1 MKNRAV
7 SLVGLICLL
16 AVTAARAG
24 LVANPSFEENY
35 NATWPHYG
43 PINGWTGGSGTN
55 RADGP
60 FHNGGTPVTDG
71 QQMAFIQ
78 GSLTMSQGISGLIP
92 GQSYWIQYFYDS
104 RNGSLIDL
112 TTKWDDVPLDT
123 VSAVLPGTGGAS
135 YRFRNVVFTPTA
147 AEGTLAFTTLSTGD
161 STGLFDGVCLVPRNP
176 GQIVVMNPSFE
187 ASGTPPAPGTLT
199 AAAGWTGAG
208 TGSAGVN
215 DAVGPFADNGLIPE
229 QDHAAFL
236 QSDLT
241 ISQTLRGL
249 AVGETY
255 AVAFRYNARTGN
267 TPRLNVSVDGTSI
280 FDQDVAPVGGV
291 LAYRTGS
298 ANFTAA
304 ATTAVLS
311 LAQTA
316 AGDQTV
322 LLDDIQV
329 TGVVVEPIPN
339 LKVGPSTVEVGPG
352 TRGRASFT
360 VSGKRLESGPSTVTV
375 RIINEGV
382 ARFVDADLNG
392 VVTLTFPQGAADTTL
407 TTEIEG
413 VSRGT
418 TTMVIEDNGGHDGVD
433 GTIVIEGVTSFV
445 RNASFESTGPNPGIG
460 AGVIMAW
467 DNNLASSGINNN
479 TMPFFDNGLVPD
491 RGQVAYLQGSQVLS
505 QPVKG
510 LVSGQRYWLQA
521 YYNAR
526 GCCGGTMDFQVRF
539 NGTELAAIAGVV
551 PSGAGQ
557 PFSFLNAAFTATA
570 AEALLEFSAAAV
582 GDASLLLDA
591 ICIVPVSDGEM
602 VVKNP
607 SFESSG
613 SPAGAGYIGQVAG
626 WTTTGGHGIN
636 VDTVGP
642 FSDNGL
648 AGAQDRVAFL
658 QGPSS
663 LSQILEGLTAG
674 SPYTLTYLVNA
685 RNGDTVGP
693 TPYRVLIDSVE
704 VLTESQDPVGPGNPY
719 ARKTI
724 TFTAAGTAAEVKF
737 EGLATGAVTDDH
749 SLLLD
754 DVHLFAGT
762 GTGGNVLLQI
772 TPLAGNSVDIA
783 WPVSSPANLLLQS
796 TTNVAVGPWIT
807 IDAVPFVDGGLNHV
821 LDVIDAQKK
830 FYRLARP

>member
-1 MKNRAV
+1 MKNLYV
-7 SLVGLICLL
+7 ILVGLVCLL
-16 AVTAARAG
+16 PAIAVRAG

-35 NATWPHYG
+35 NETPPHYG
-43 PINGWTGGSGTN
+43 AINGWTGGSGTN
-55 RADGP
+55 RSDGP
-60 FHNGGTPVTDG
+60 FHNNGTPVTDG

-78 GSLTMSQGISGLIP
+78 GSTTMSQVITGLTP

-112 TTKWDDVPLDT
+112 MTRWDDVTLDT
-123 VSAVLPGTGGAS
+123 VSAVLPGPAGTA
-135 YRFRNVVFTPTA
+135 YRFRNVIFTPTA
-147 AEGTLAFTTLSTGD
+147 AEGTLGFATLSTGD
-161 STGLFDGVCLVPRNP
+161 STGLFDGVCLVPRNA

-187 ASGTPPAPGTLT
+187 ASGTPPSPGTLT

-236 QSDLT
+236 QGDLT

-255 AVAFRYNARTGN
+255 TVAFRYNARTGN
-267 TPRLNVSVDGTSI
+267 APRLNVGVDGTSI
-280 FDQDVAPVGGV
+280 FDQSVAPVGGA
-291 LAYRTGS
+291 LAYRTGT
-298 ANFTAA
+298 ANFVAE

-311 LAQTA
+311 FAQTA

-339 LKVGPSTVEVGPG
+339 LRVGPTTVEVGPG

-375 RIINEGV
+375 RIMNEGV
-382 ARFVDADLNG
+382 AHFVDADLNG
-392 VVTLTFPQGAADTTL
+392 VVTLTFPQGAVDTTL

-413 VSRGT
+413 ISRGT
-418 TTMVIEDNGGHDGVD
+418 TAIVVEDNGGHDGVD
-433 GTIVIEGVTSFV
+433 GTIVIEGVTSLV

-460 AGVIMAW
+460 AGAIMAW
-467 DNNLASSGINNN
+467 DNNLANSGINNN

-505 QPVKG
+505 QPVQG

-526 GCCGGTMDFQVRF
+526 GCCGGTMDFQVRL
-539 NGTELAAIAGVV
+539 NGTELAAITGVV

-570 AEALLEFSAAAV
+570 VEGLLEFSTTAA

-591 ICIVPVSDGEM
+591 ICIVPVSEGEM
-602 VVKNP
+602 VVRNP

-613 SPAGAGYIGQVAG
+613 SPTGVGYTGQVAG
-626 WTTTGGHGIN
+626 WSTTGGHGIN

-648 AGAQDRVAFL
+648 AGAQDRVVFL
-658 QGPSS
+658 QGLSS
-663 LSQILEGLTAG
+663 LSQIMEGLTAG
-674 SPYTLTYLVNA
+674 SPYTLTYLVNG
-685 RNGDTVGP
+685 RNSDTAGP
-693 TPYRVLIDSVE
+693 TPYRVLIDGVE
-704 VLTESQDPVGPGNPY
+704 VLTESQDPVGQGNPY
-719 ARKTI
+719 VRKSI
-724 TFTAAGTAAEVKF
+724 TFTATGTTAEVKF
-737 EGLATGAVTDDH
+737 EGLATGALDDDH

-762 GTGGNVLLQI
+762 GASGNVVLQI
-772 TPLAGNSVDIA
+772 TLVAGNSVDIA
-783 WPVSSPANLLLQS
+783 WPVTSPANLLLQS
-796 TTNVAVGPWIT
+796 TTNIAVGPWIT
-807 IDAVPFVDGGLNHV
+807 MDAVPFVEGGLNHV
-821 LDVIDAQKK
+821 LDVIDTPRKV
-830 FYRLARP
+830 YRLARP